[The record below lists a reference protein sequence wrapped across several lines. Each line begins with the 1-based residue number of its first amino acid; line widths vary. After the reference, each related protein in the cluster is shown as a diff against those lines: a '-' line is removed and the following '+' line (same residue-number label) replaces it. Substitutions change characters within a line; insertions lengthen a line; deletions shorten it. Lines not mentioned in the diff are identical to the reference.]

1 MSVEKYNFI
10 KNNITL
16 EKIKKV
22 LCPGK
27 TNKDFVN
34 LIFDVLK
41 ENGDYTFVDSFGE
54 KHLSSFMKGN
64 HDGKKRLNLRRL
76 KRWSEYIC
84 FENHF
89 DEMSDSVEVFVNSF
103 PDENKHNTY
112 NLIVLYNEMPE
123 KLVQRIKLYK
133 DENAHG
139 RAILLL
145 ILWAVYGNEQMN
157 LLRTLYVKKSKDY
170 FIQQRKKPVLL
181 SNPKPCRHV
190 FMGRENELS
199 EIAEHFSSGH
209 NFLFLQGMGGI
220 GKSECAKQYAKQY
233 KKRYDV
239 IVFAEYS
246 DSIVSLVNDN
256 TLFTLTEP
264 FVSERLIN
272 NRGIIENAHDFFK
285 RKLTQIRLSSDKRT
299 LIIIDNVDQY
309 DSKLE
314 KLLSGPF
321 DLIVTTRWK
330 YDNLYP
336 DNTVFINEI
345 QNKEILRAIY
355 YNYYGSEINDIEA
368 IDCII
373 DIFQHHTMAIELAA
387 KQMKASCLSAAEML
401 ERINAGYSGGT
412 SYHELSERFL
422 MLNYSDKPQ
431 NMLNYIY
438 KLFDMAALTKTE
450 KYILMCLTLIPSS
463 GINKRLF
470 KNCVNLKDFDEINCL
485 IECSWICEANGKLS
499 LHALVREAVQKMC
512 MPDLKKCHGFIK
524 GFMSEISD
532 IQYYHSEYSYKNEM
546 EKTVLYLYRKF
557 PEPQKELYDFYE
569 WMELIFEHCCCYNEG
584 KELAVRLWEI
594 YSEEYGDKSFRTAR
608 MLCRQGC
615 GLIRLFDTKK
625 GIGFLEEGKAVIESL
640 RDKSVKEEIYISDIG
655 YVLSI
660 QYLEQYEKYKFNDML
675 DKAEILSREV
685 IDIRKKYNALENENL
700 RLLCVVPYCN
710 LAYIEILKN
719 DQHKA
724 LEYLQKAW
732 TEHCKDKAPL
742 MNYYLYYVQSKY
754 EKSRNDFDASVKY
767 LCMAIEYIEKYL
779 SKTSMLYIKR
789 TFELGKLY
797 EETANYEKAYA
808 EYVKVYD
815 ILKNISFFDSVI
827 YSEVEK
833 KLEKL
838 HTEK

>member
-1 MSVEKYNFI
+1 MEQTVI

-16 EKIKKV
+16 EKIKNV

-41 ENGDYTFVDSFGE
+41 EDGDCTFVDSFGE

-64 HDGKKRLNLRRL
+64 HNGCKRLNIRKL

-84 FENHF
+84 VENHF
-89 DEMSDSVEVFVNSF
+89 DEMSVSIDSFVNSF
-103 PDENKHNTY
+103 SKDHKYNTY
-112 NLIVLYNEMPE
+112 NLIILYNEMPE
-123 KLVQRIKLYK
+123 KLVQRINLYK
-133 DENAHG
+133 DRNEHG
-139 RAILLL
+139 KAMLLL
-145 ILWAVYGNEQMN
+145 ILWAIYGNEQVN
-157 LLRTLYVKKSKDY
+157 LLHTLYVKKTTEYTYTPKTS
-170 FIQQRKKPVLL
+170 VLL
-181 SNPKPCRHV
+181 SNSKPCRHV

-199 EIAEHFSSGH
+199 EMAEYFSSGH

-239 IVFAEYS
+239 IIFAEYS
-246 DSIVSLVNDN
+246 DSIVSLINDN
-256 TLFTLTEP
+256 ALFTLTEP

-272 NRGIIENAHDFFK
+272 NKGIIESEHDFFK
-285 RKLTQIRLSSDKRT
+285 RKLVQIKLSSGKRT

-309 DSKLE
+309 DSELE
-314 KLLSGPF
+314 RLFSGPF

-330 YDNLYP
+330 YNNLYP
-336 DNTVFINEI
+336 DNTIFIDEI
-345 QNKEILRAIY
+345 QNIEVLRAIY
-355 YNYYGSEINDIEA
+355 LNYYEGEINNIEA
-368 IDCII
+368 IDRII
-373 DIFQHHTMAIELAA
+373 DIFQNHTMAIELVA
-387 KQMKASCLSAAEML
+387 KQMKASCLSETEML
-401 ERINAGYSGGT
+401 ERIKTEYSDGI
-412 SYHELSERFL
+412 SYDELGESFL

-431 NMLNYIY
+431 NMLYHIY

-450 KYILMCLTLIPSS
+450 KYILMCLTLIPST
-463 GINKRLF
+463 GIDKRLF
-470 KNCVNLKDFDEINCL
+470 KNSINLKDFGEINSL
-485 IECSWICEANGKLS
+485 IECSWIYESKGKLS

-512 MPDLKKCHGFIK
+512 MPDLKKCYGFIK

-532 IQYYHSEYSYKNEM
+532 IQYYYSEYSYKNEI
-546 EKTVLYLYRKF
+546 EKTVLYIYRKF
-557 PEPQKELYDFYE
+557 PEPQQELYDFYE

-584 KELAVRLWEI
+584 NELALKLWEI
-594 YSEEYGDKSFRTAR
+594 YCKEYGHKSFRTAR

-615 GLIRLFDTKK
+615 GLIRLFNTKK
-625 GIGFLEEGKAVIESL
+625 GIEFLEEGKVVIESL
-640 RDKSVKEEIYISDIG
+640 HDKSMKQEIYISDID

-675 DKAEILSREV
+675 DKAELLSGKV
-685 IDIRKKYNALENENL
+685 IEIRKKYAAHEKENL

-719 DQHKA
+719 DQQKA

-732 TEHCKDKAPL
+732 NEHCKEKASL

-754 EKSRNDFDASVKY
+754 ENSRNDFEASVKY

-789 TFELGKLY
+789 SFELGQLY
-797 EETANYEKAYA
+797 EEHAYYGKAYA
-808 EYVKVYD
+808 VYFQVHN
-815 ILKNISFFDSVI
+815 ILKNISFFDSEI
-827 YSEVEK
+827 YFEVKK
-833 KLEKL
+833 KLETLKD
-838 HTEK
+838 K